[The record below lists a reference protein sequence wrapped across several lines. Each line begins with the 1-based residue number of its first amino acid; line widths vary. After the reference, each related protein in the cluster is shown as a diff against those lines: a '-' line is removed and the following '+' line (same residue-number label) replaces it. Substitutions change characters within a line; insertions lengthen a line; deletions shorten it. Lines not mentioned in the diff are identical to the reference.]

1 VFDSCPSHFQLFEP
15 YGYILD
21 LELVPLV
28 PFSLQSSNFYAS
40 QFGDVG
46 IANEKICLFVGL
58 ANLVRYH
65 PFRMLVLLMV

>member
-1 VFDSCPSHFQLFEP
+1 MPISFSIVLVLFEP

-21 LELVPLV
+21 LELAPFI

-46 IANEKICLFVGL
+46 IAKEKI
-58 ANLVRYH
+58 
-65 PFRMLVLLMV
+65 